1 MVLNSEKPNTSIGT
15 KTVKKYMGSIDNYTR
30 ATSKQKE
37 VELNTLSEYDKAI
50 RFLIKCRI
58 QTLKNY

>member
-15 KTVKKYMGSIDNYTR
+15 KAVKKIWVPLITTL